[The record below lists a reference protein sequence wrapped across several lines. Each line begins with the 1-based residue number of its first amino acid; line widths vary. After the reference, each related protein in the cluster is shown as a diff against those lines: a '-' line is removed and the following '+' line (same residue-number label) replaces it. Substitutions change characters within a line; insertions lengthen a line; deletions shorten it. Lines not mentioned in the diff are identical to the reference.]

1 MNLNDMARKLKGLVK
16 FLIDWDDDVNVTNEY
31 EDGKAPLHD
40 TEHQG
45 YIKIAELLI
54 KNGANVNVGSGSSQF
69 FEITNVANLIINV
82 ANEYGETPLY
92 EATRFG
98 LTKIAELLLKNG
110 AYVNVA
116 NQYGNTPLHETAHQG
131 LTEIAELLIKNGADV
146 NVTNKDGFTPLH
158 EAARQGFT
166 EIAELLL
173 KNGADV
179 NIATKYGATPLH
191 VATSFGN
198 KKISELLI
206 KKG

>member
-98 LTKIAELLLKNG
+98 LT
-110 AYVNVA
+110 
-116 NQYGNTPLHETAHQG
+116 
-131 LTEIAELLIKNGADV
+131 
-146 NVTNKDGFTPLH
+146 
-158 EAARQGFT
+158 